1 MNTNACNNQECDFD
15 GIKCSDANG
24 VVYTSACT
32 SYFLQCGESGISQP
46 MPVAE
51 GTRCYAGEIVNAS
64 TCSSAECD
72 YEGIKCSDA
81 NGNVYTD
88 SCTSYYVECD
98 NGAATA
104 PRAVADGTRC
114 LNGEQVSASACTG
127 ASCDFEGIRC
137 TDANSVY
144 YPDTCT
150 SYYTQCDNG
159 NVDAPR
165 EVPTGT
171 RLRSWSSRS
180 MSTRR
185 RSRRC

>member
-1 MNTNACNNQECDFD
+1 M
-15 GIKCSDANG
+15 
-24 VVYTSACT
+24 
-32 SYFLQCGESGISQP
+32 
-46 MPVAE
+46 
-51 GTRCYAGEIVNAS
+51 NAS

-127 ASCDFEGIRC
+127 ASCDFEGSC
-137 TDANSVY
+137 
-144 YPDTCT
+144 
-150 SYYTQCDNG
+150 QG
-159 NVDAPR
+159 NALLPGQ
-165 EVPTGT
+165 TGEYERVQQPGM
-171 RLRSWSSRS
+171 RL
-180 MSTRR
+180 
-185 RSRRC
+185 